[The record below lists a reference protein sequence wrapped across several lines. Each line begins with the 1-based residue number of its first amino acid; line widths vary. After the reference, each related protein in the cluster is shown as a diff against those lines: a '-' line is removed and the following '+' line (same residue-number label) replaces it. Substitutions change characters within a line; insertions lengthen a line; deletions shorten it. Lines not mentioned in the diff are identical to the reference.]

1 MKPLFYGIKYIIGHQ
16 ILKQDTPLICGI
28 VLHNKCNLQCRH
40 CRVTSRD
47 TEAISFEEAAS
58 VIDSFY
64 EEGGRTLY
72 LEGGEP
78 FLWKDNNYTI
88 EDIIQY
94 SHNKGFHSSIIY
106 TNGTL
111 ALKTSAD
118 TVFISVDGLQ
128 KKNDLLRGKSFDRIM
143 KNIRES
149 DHPSLY
155 INYTINHQNK
165 GDIQKFCEYIKGIKQ
180 IRGVFFYFHTPYY
193 GYDDLY
199 IGPGERN
206 KILQE
211 LLQYIRRYKILNSR
225 AGLRSALKNNWKR
238 PLDICRVYEDGN
250 IYKCCRYNEDPELC
264 QECGY
269 MSYAEINQTL
279 RLRPSAIYNALK
291 YF

>member
-1 MKPLFYGIKYIIGHQ
+1 MKPLIYGIKYIIGHQ

-40 CRVTSRD
+40 CRITSRD
-47 TEAISFEEAAS
+47 TKAIRFEEAAS

-64 EEGGRTLY
+64 KEGGRTLY

-78 FLWKDNNYTI
+78 FLWKDKNYTI

-94 SHNKGFHSSIIY
+94 SHNKGFHSNIIY

-128 KKNDLLRGKSFDRIM
+128 EKNDLLRGKSFDRIM
-143 KNIRES
+143 KNIQES

-165 GDIQKFCEYIKGIKQ
+165 RDIREFCEYINEIKQ

-211 LLQYIRRYKILNSR
+211 LLKYIRRYKILNSR

-238 PLDICRVYEDGN
+238 PLDICRVYENGN
-250 IYKCCRYNEDPELC
+250 TYECCRYNEDPELC

-269 MSYAEINQTL
+269 LSYAEINQTL
-279 RLRPSAIYNALK
+279 RLRPSAINNALK

>member
-1 MKPLFYGIKYIIGHQ
+1 MKPLIYGIKYIIGHQ

-94 SHNKGFHSSIIY
+94 ARNRGFHSSIIY

-128 KKNDLLRGKSFDRIM
+128 EKNDLLRGKSFDRIM
-143 KNIRES
+143 KNIQES

-165 GDIQKFCEYIKGIKQ
+165 GDIREFCEYINEIKQ
-180 IRGVFFYFHTPYY
+180 IKGVFFYFHTPYY

-199 IGPGERN
+199 IGMGERN

-211 LLQYIRRYKILNSR
+211 LLKYIRRYKILNSR

-238 PLDICRVYEDGN
+238 PLGICRVYEDGN
-250 IYKCCRYNEDPELC
+250 IYKCCRYNDDPELC

-269 MSYAEINQTL
+269 LSYAEINQTL
-279 RLRPSAIYNALK
+279 RLRPSAINNALK